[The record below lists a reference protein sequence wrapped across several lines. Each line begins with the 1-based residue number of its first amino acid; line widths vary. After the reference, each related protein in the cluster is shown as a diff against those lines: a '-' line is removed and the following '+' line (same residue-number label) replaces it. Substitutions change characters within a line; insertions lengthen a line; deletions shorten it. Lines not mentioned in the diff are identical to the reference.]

1 MFASSPRISQKRDR
15 RQSIAYNL
23 TDPVTRVYIAAPSD
37 ANGGHCRLVGRH
49 RDSEGYSSAC
59 LSGRGGYATSA
70 IANWERHGETLIEKA
85 RFNLQLAQM
94 WVTTRD
100 NWIIVGFRVSIE
112 SICESG
118 HGRWPGRARRA
129 RSRLHLRN
137 HSHTLDEICWY
148 HWWFNA
154 DKMRASVFDAA
165 VEKRA
170 NLSLVDGIGHLRR
183 RLFVTDKSTNFDR
196 SWAST
201 RGGWSSR
208 GLHQRLTY
216 KLSAAWVAHLYLL
229 RNGDDNFKSWMAI
242 IRMALR
248 NSRHSLSLDFL
259 EHYGLLVDLKNS
271 WFMNQLS
278 NLAHGAECLT

>member
-49 RDSEGYSSAC
+49 RDSGGYSSAC
-59 LSGRGGYATSA
+59 LSGRGDYATSA

-94 WVTTRD
+94 RVTTRD

-118 HGRWPGRARRA
+118 HGRWPGRAWRA
-129 RSRLHLRN
+129 RSRLRLRN

-148 HWWFNA
+148 HWWFDA

-170 NLSLVDGIGHLRR
+170 NLSLVDDIGHLRR
-183 RLFVTDKSTNFDR
+183 CLFVTDKSTNFDR
-196 SWAST
+196 SWAMHLLEEDDLPADYIKDWRMNCQRHESLIYT
-201 RGGWSSR
+201 YGTETIILNLGWQSFVWR
-208 GLHQRLTY
+208 FVIANTAYH
-216 KLSAAWVAHLYLL
+216 WI
-229 RNGDDNFKSWMAI
+229 F
-242 IRMALR
+242 
-248 NSRHSLSLDFL
+248 
-259 EHYGLLVDLKNS
+259 
-271 WFMNQLS
+271 
-278 NLAHGAECLT
+278 